1 MTSCQKISF
10 AASPLLAADR
20 TTSGRHEPRIPQT
33 ARRNGLGFP
42 RPRFGPRPKRPKN
55 TKQTYSMALLMY
67 CLYLLLSAY
76 SPSRNS
82 RAKVAYL
89 SFGRKRKRE
98 RERERERERAGTWE
112 RSAWDLFHENTRIL
126 VLSTHSESFWGSLRS
141 MMAALLDGI
150 CTHSPIN
157 REHTW
162 KDHLHS

>member
-98 RERERERERAGTWE
+98 RERERKRE
-112 RSAWDLFHENTRIL
+112 SWDLGEISVGLVSRKYANPRAVNTFRI
-126 VLSTHSESFWGSLRS
+126 VLGLPALNDGSSLGR
-141 MMAALLDGI
+141 
-150 CTHSPIN
+150 
-157 REHTW
+157 
-162 KDHLHS
+162 HLHTFTDQ

>member
-98 RERERERERAGTWE
+98 REREKERELGPGRDQRGTCFTKI
-112 RSAWDLFHENTRIL
+112 R
-126 VLSTHSESFWGSLRS
+126 ESSCCQH
-141 MMAALLDGI
+141 I
-150 CTHSPIN
+150 PN
-157 REHTW
+157 RFGAPCAQ
-162 KDHLHS
+162 